1 MVIMPT
7 ILPVISESINTG
19 TIKKLISGRLNKYFD
34 KNACDKLLTSD
45 PAKLIPKIE
54 NTFLK

>member
-1 MVIMPT
+1 MPT

-34 KNACDKLLTSD
+34 KNACDKLLISD
-45 PAKLIPKIE
+45 PAKKKKKRE
-54 NTFLK
+54 NIFLK